1 MYSFL
6 HIFHFFFKTSDAYM
20 GMETEKQGYTVCLNE
35 KKF

>member
-6 HIFHFFFKTSDAYM
+6 HIFHFFKTCDTYM
-20 GMETEKQGYTVCLNE
+20 GIETKKSGYTVCLNE